1 MAASRSR
8 RCSAAWKS
16 ALSSS
21 GLTTVSGFTIF
32 LTITRCLQ
40 KRRWTVGDAASAT
53 PEGYDWSSTDCK
65 GIPLHKL
72 LPSVLDRVLSQWVGV
87 AELQHRQPQPTTVR
101 AWSAAA
107 LSDRDPTGF
116 DRAFSQATPNF

>member
-1 MAASRSR
+1 MPHSPCGECDISAGQLARTFSLDIALIVYNSEMAASRSR
-8 RCSAAWKS
+8 RCSAAWNS

-53 PEGYDWSSTDCK
+53 PEGYDWSSTDCRAF
-65 GIPLHKL
+65 
-72 LPSVLDRVLSQWVGV
+72 PSTS
-87 AELQHRQPQPTTVR
+87 
-101 AWSAAA
+101 S
-107 LSDRDPTGF
+107 F
-116 DRAFSQATPNF
+116 DRYWTES